1 MFGRRYFAA
10 AFFAASYFAGPA
22 TTPLIAT
29 DGACIHLSDQRSPT
43 ATAVLASPST
53 TIALSSVTAADI
65 ASSTT
70 GCALVCTSPV
80 VALAEAVDSPD
91 VAISTRA
98 TGVAF
103 TEPETPDV
111 ALTHSS
117 TIPVVALLVTSS
129 GCSTPATTPSVTLTM
144 RQC

>member
-43 ATAVLASPST
+43 AAAVFASPST
-53 TIALSSVTAADI
+53 TIALSSVTADI

-91 VAISTRA
+91 VAISTCA